1 MFIYLFCHNRYIYIY
16 THTHLRTKQ
25 DRKQVNEYFV
35 AGCPQQLVKPITVV
49 PITDVIRYL
58 NKSSRAKINAK
69 FGQNLKMTEKFWYVL
84 ENIFVS
90 LRKLRDVTENVLRCT
105 ENFFWYVRKN
115 IWGGGHVNFYLNTEW
130 PPPPAPQQF
139 WGEILMFSLP
149 VRANYTVPLQ
159 TRLGPYAHAHLK
171 CTLPINPFALL
182 LPLYNTSCK
191 LAICASLFFFTKRR
205 LGTRQR
211 YACHVTT
218 GVTQKFDLD
227 KH

>member
-1 MFIYLFCHNRYIYIY
+1 MYGKFFLVCPEKHLGGARELLFKYR
-16 THTHLRTKQ
+16 
-25 DRKQVNEYFV
+25 
-35 AGCPQQLVKPITVV
+35 
-49 PITDVIRYL
+49 
-58 NKSSRAKINAK
+58 
-69 FGQNLKMTEKFWYVL
+69 MT
-84 ENIFVS
+84 S
-90 LRKLRDVTENVLRCT
+90 
-105 ENFFWYVRKN
+105 
-115 IWGGGHVNFYLNTEW
+115 
-130 PPPPAPQQF
+130 PPPAPQQF

-159 TRLGPYAHAHLK
+159 TRLGPYAHAHFK

-218 GVTQKFDLD
+218 GVTQKFDLG